1 MKINGRRIWYGIAMF
16 LSGLILLLS
25 VVGIVGVWIT
35 EHALADTIVQIFDAV
50 GNVTVNLQQVTKGV
64 DQKLESIQTTSNFIS
79 TASDRMSQNVTDKGL
94 ILLLLP
100 EEQEQ
105 NLAALSTS
113 VKDTAGTMRDTL
125 SAGLS
130 IYRTIDR
137 LPFISLPAPSQD
149 QVDKIGSSI
158 GEIQS
163 SVDSL
168 RTEIAVFR
176 SGITNRIDKVIAGA
190 DFLTSRVGQA
200 RGQLANLNARLA
212 IIQESL
218 DQWQNMALTALV
230 IAACLVTLFLGWMIY
245 SQIEVL
251 RLYGQRWKTA
261 GQNTGINDS
270 PDQMDGTKEVS
281 TLEPGFVTQENS
293 EGQQTQG

>member
-1 MKINGRRIWYGIAMF
+1 MKINGRRIWYAIAMF

-25 VVGIVGVWIT
+25 VVGIAGVWIT
-35 EHALADTIVQIFDAV
+35 EHLLSDTIVQIFDAV
-50 GNVTVNLQQVTKGV
+50 GNVTVSLGQVADGV
-64 DQKLESIQTTSNFIS
+64 DQKLESLQAASTFIS
-79 TASDRMSQNVTDKGL
+79 TAADRIGQNVTDKGL
-94 ILLLLP
+94 VLLLLP

-105 NLAALSTS
+105 NLATLSS
-113 VKDTAGTMRDTL
+113 SIKDAAGTMRDTL

-130 IYRTIDR
+130 IYHTIDR
-137 LPFISLPAPSQD
+137 LPFVSLPAPSQD

-163 SVDSL
+163 SVDNL

-176 SGITNRIDKVIAGA
+176 SGITNRIDKVVAGA

-200 RGQLANLNARLA
+200 RDQLASMNARLS

-230 IAACLVTLFLGWMIY
+230 IAACLVTLFLGWVIY
-245 SQIEVL
+245 SQVEVL

-261 GQNTGINDS
+261 GQNPGFSDTS
-270 PDQMDGTKEVS
+270 DQIGGTKEVS
-281 TLEPGFVTQENS
+281 TPESGIVTPENS
-293 EGQQTQG
+293 EAQQPQG

>member
-1 MKINGRRIWYGIAMF
+1 MKINGRRIWYGTAMF

-25 VVGIVGVWIT
+25 VVGIAGVWII
-35 EHALADTIVQIFDAV
+35 EHALGDTIVQIFDAV

-64 DQKLESIQTTSNFIS
+64 DQKLENIQTTSNFIS
-79 TASDRMSQNVTDKGL
+79 TASARLSQNVTDKGL

-105 NLAALSTS
+105 NLANLSSS

-130 IYRTIDR
+130 IYHTIDR
-137 LPFISLPAPSQD
+137 LPFVSLPAPSQD
-149 QVDKIGSSI
+149 QVDKLGSSI
-158 GEIQS
+158 DEIQS

-176 SGITNRIDKVIAGA
+176 SGITNRIDKVVAGA

-200 RGQLANLNARLA
+200 RDQLASLNARLA

-230 IAACLVTLFLGWMIY
+230 IVACLVTLFLGWVIY
-245 SQIEVL
+245 SQVEVL

-261 GQNTGINDS
+261 GQNNGISDS
-270 PDQMDGTKEVS
+270 PDQIDGTKEVGTPES
-281 TLEPGFVTQENS
+281 ELVTPENS
-293 EGQQTQG
+293 EAQQT

>member
-25 VVGIVGVWIT
+25 VVGIAGIWIT
-35 EHALADTIVQIFDAV
+35 EHALANTIVQIFDAV
-50 GNVTVNLQQVTKGV
+50 GDVTVNLQQVTKGV
-64 DQKLESIQTTSNFIS
+64 DQKLESIQTASNFIS
-79 TASDRMSQNVTDKGL
+79 TAADKLSQNVTDKGL

-105 NLAALSTS
+105 NLASLSS
-113 VKDTAGTMRDTL
+113 SLKDTAGTMRDTV

-130 IYRTIDR
+130 IYHTIDR
-137 LPFISLPAPSQD
+137 LPFVSLPAPSQD

-163 SVDSL
+163 AVDSL
-168 RTEIAVFR
+168 RTDITVFR
-176 SGITNRIDKVIAGA
+176 SGITNRIDKVVAGA

-200 RGQLANLNARLA
+200 RDQLANLNARFA

-230 IAACLVTLFLGWMIY
+230 IAACLITLFLGWVIY
-245 SQIEVL
+245 SQVEVL
-251 RLYGQRWKTA
+251 RLYGQRWKAA
-261 GQNTGINDS
+261 GQNSVISDP
-270 PDQMDGTKEVS
+270 PDQIDGTKEVS
-281 TLEPGFVTQENS
+281 TPEPDFVTPENS
-293 EGQQTQG
+293 EGQHTQG

>member
-25 VVGIVGVWIT
+25 VVGIAGIWIT
-35 EHALADTIVQIFDAV
+35 EHALANTIVQIFDAV
-50 GNVTVNLQQVTKGV
+50 GDVTVNLQQVTKGV
-64 DQKLESIQTTSNFIS
+64 DQKLESIQTASNFIS
-79 TASDRMSQNVTDKGL
+79 TAADKLSQNVTDKGL

-105 NLAALSTS
+105 NLASLSS
-113 VKDTAGTMRDTL
+113 SLKDTAGTMRDTV

-130 IYRTIDR
+130 IYHTIDR
-137 LPFISLPAPSQD
+137 LPFVSLPAPSQD
-149 QVDKIGSSI
+149 QVDKIGSTI

-163 SVDSL
+163 AVDSL
-168 RTEIAVFR
+168 RTDITVFR
-176 SGITNRIDKVIAGA
+176 SGITNRIDKVVAGA

-200 RGQLANLNARLA
+200 RDQLANLNARFA

-230 IAACLVTLFLGWMIY
+230 IAACLITLFLGWVIY
-245 SQIEVL
+245 SQVEVL
-251 RLYGQRWKTA
+251 RLYGQRWKAA
-261 GQNTGINDS
+261 GQNSVISDP
-270 PDQMDGTKEVS
+270 PDQIDGTKEVS
-281 TLEPGFVTQENS
+281 TPEPDFVTPENS